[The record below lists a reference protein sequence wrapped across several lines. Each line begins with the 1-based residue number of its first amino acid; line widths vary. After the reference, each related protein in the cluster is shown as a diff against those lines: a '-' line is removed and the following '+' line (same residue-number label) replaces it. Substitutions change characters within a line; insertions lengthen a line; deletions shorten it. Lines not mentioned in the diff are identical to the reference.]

1 MNLARNLGLLALGS
15 RLKMLAE
22 LLYQDVSRVYQS
34 RNLDF
39 EPRFFLVFYI
49 LINKKGIKITD
60 LTRETGLSQPLVSQT
75 TESMAKKGLVKFIKD
90 KNDER
95 IKLVTLSKKGQLLVP
110 VLEKIWKDILSVH
123 EDLSGLTGTDIIYV
137 IEKIED
143 SLKQRSLY
151 ERIIE
156 KSKQR
161 EINTV
166 DIVDY
171 SLPLRA
177 CFKELNYQWLKKYF
191 SVEERDEKMLSNP
204 ERYVLKKGGFI
215 LFSRVDGCICGT
227 VAMVKHKDGSF
238 EMTKMCVNEKYQG
251 RQIGKKLAVEAIKK
265 AKKLGA
271 KKIFLETSKDLVRAV
286 GLYKKLGF
294 REIPYKNGSV
304 SGYERP
310 TFKMEFE
317 FNISDL

>member
-1 MNLARNLGLLALGS
+1 MDLARNLGLLALGS

-22 LLYQDVSRVYQS
+22 LLCRDVSRVYTS
-34 RNLDF
+34 LNLDF

-60 LTRETGLSQPLVSQT
+60 LARETGLSQPAISQT
-75 TESMAKKGLVKFIKD
+75 TESMEKKGLVKFIKD

-95 IKLVTLSKKGQLLVP
+95 KKIVALSKKGQLMVP
-110 VLEKIWKDILSVH
+110 ILEKIWEDILSVH
-123 EDLSGLTGTDIIYV
+123 EDLSVSTETDIIYA

-151 ERIIE
+151 ERIME

-171 SLPLRA
+171 SSPLKAR
-177 CFKELNYQWLKKYF
+177 FKELNYKWLKKYF
-191 SVEERDEKMLSNP
+191 NVEEKDEKMLSNP
-204 ERYVLKKGGFI
+204 ERYILKNGGFI

-227 VAMVKHKDGSF
+227 VAMVKHNDGSF

-271 KKIFLETSKDLVRAV
+271 KKIFLETNKDLDRAV
-286 GLYKKLGF
+286 SLYKKLGF
-294 REIPYKNGSV
+294 RSVPYKNGSV
-304 SGYERP
+304 SEYERP
-310 TFKMEFE
+310 TIKMEYKQK
-317 FNISDL
+317 SSGL